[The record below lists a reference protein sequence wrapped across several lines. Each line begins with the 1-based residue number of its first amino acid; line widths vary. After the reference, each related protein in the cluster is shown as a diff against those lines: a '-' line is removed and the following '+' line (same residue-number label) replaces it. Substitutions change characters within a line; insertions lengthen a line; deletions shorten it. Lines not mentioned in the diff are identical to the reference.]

1 MRSSWRENLSKYFN
15 ASSIHGMH
23 YLGNDTNWFG
33 KLIWMAAIIASLTF
47 SGLIIH
53 QFFEEAIEDP
63 ITVSLKN
70 IRIEAVPFP
79 AVTIDAKS
87 TGINPLGFA
96 QKFLDMLA
104 FYDVNV
110 ESTFNDSLKLR
121 GDFRSIFHSIFNTT
135 HAVMVTK
142 SIHQNSSFDSI
153 NHWTVE
159 NYRNEIDQVSIKLAT
174 LLRVDNDGEYGK
186 AKIGLID
193 LILSIPIYLEN
204 WNPIFQEMEE
214 VVTMQ
219 LSNKTLYDF
228 DQKLNDCKIKKKECL
243 MELKNANF
251 LVKLLVNF
259 NQYNFIPLGF
269 GEFVSQLQGLISG
282 GWQDINTQWPLF
294 QLPTWKLTEPDI
306 LLRSYLKTILKDL
319 SGRDLSDVSIYDL
332 VTMLDLSPPVYENK
346 LDLATPNYQLQTFS
360 NVYQEKMNCRG
371 TRSDPLY
378 R

>member
-23 YLGNDTNWFG
+23 YLGNDTNWFE

-153 NHWTVE
+153 NHPTVE
-159 NYRNEIDQVSIKLAT
+159 NYRNQIIE
-174 LLRVDNDGEYGK
+174 R
-186 AKIGLID
+186 AKMLKQ
-193 LILSIPIYLEN
+193 IL
-204 WNPIFQEMEE
+204 
-214 VVTMQ
+214 
-219 LSNKTLYDF
+219 
-228 DQKLNDCKIKKKECL
+228 
-243 MELKNANF
+243 
-251 LVKLLVNF
+251 
-259 NQYNFIPLGF
+259 
-269 GEFVSQLQGLISG
+269 
-282 GWQDINTQWPLF
+282 
-294 QLPTWKLTEPDI
+294 
-306 LLRSYLKTILKDL
+306 
-319 SGRDLSDVSIYDL
+319 
-332 VTMLDLSPPVYENK
+332 
-346 LDLATPNYQLQTFS
+346 
-360 NVYQEKMNCRG
+360 
-371 TRSDPLY
+371 
-378 R
+378 